1 MQEVILGV
9 FDKKTGAEDAINHL
23 SSEGFTPQ
31 EMSVVLK
38 DSEVGTEIQENT
50 GASVAEGMAE
60 GAVTGGVVGGIAGL
74 LIGIGAITIPGVGAL
89 FIAGPLA
96 AALGLTGAAATTVSG
111 AASGAVA
118 GGLLGGLVGLG
129 IPQEEAVIY
138 ENEIKAGGIL
148 LAVPSRGDTNMIT
161 DILTK
166 HGAHQ
171 IRTINVT
178 DY

>member
-1 MQEVILGV
+1 MKDVIIGV
-9 FDKKTGAEDAINHL
+9 FDKKVGAEEAIAHL
-23 SSEGFTPQ
+23 TNEGFTPQ

-38 DSEVGTEIQENT
+38 DSQVGTEIRENT
-50 GASVAEGMAE
+50 GASVAGGMAE

-74 LIGIGAITIPGVGAL
+74 LVGIGAIAIPGIGAL
-89 FIAGPLA
+89 FVAGPLA

-111 AASGAVA
+111 AATGAVA

-129 IPQEEAVIY
+129 IPEEEAVIY

-148 LAVPSRGDTNMIT
+148 LAIPSRGDTNLIS
-161 DILTK
+161 DILSK

-178 DY
+178 EY

>member
-1 MQEVILGV
+1 MTDIVIGV
-9 FDKKTGAEDAINHL
+9 FNRKAGAETAINNL
-23 SSEGFTPQ
+23 TEEGFSSQ

-38 DSEVGTEIQENT
+38 DSETATEIKENT
-50 GASVAEGMAE
+50 GASVISGATE

-74 LIGIGAITIPGVGAL
+74 LVGIGAIAIPGIGAL

-96 AALGLTGAAATTVSG
+96 AALGLTGAAASTVSG
-111 AASGAVA
+111 AATGAVA
-118 GGLLGGLVGLG
+118 GGLIGGLVGLG

-138 ENEIKAGGIL
+138 EEEIKAGGIL
-148 LAVPSRGDTNMIT
+148 LAVPSRGDTAMIT

-171 IRTINVT
+171 VRTIHVAN
-178 DY
+178 Y